1 MKKLLREPLVHFF
14 LLGAALFAL
23 YAALNQEEIESREQ
37 IVVITGQIES
47 FAAAFAKIWQRPPM
61 AEQLKGQ
68 IDQYVKEEILS
79 REAVKLGLDQHD
91 AVIRRRLQQ
100 KMEFIVEDFA
110 AATEPTDAELADYLV
125 KHPDQFAQE
134 QRFSFRQV
142 FLNPEKR
149 GDRLETEASTLLAE
163 LVPRGVDADV
173 STLGD
178 SFLLPREFNNESE
191 RDVASQF
198 GRNFAVELA
207 KLKPGAW
214 SGPIQSGYGAHL
226 VFITRRSESRLPA
239 LSEVREQV
247 KRELLNARR
256 REANRKFLDNLL
268 AKYQVTIQWPEAEP
282 TAATAAAKNP

>member
-1 MKKLLREPLVHFF
+1 MNKLLREPLVHFL

-23 YAALNQEEIESREQ
+23 YAALNKEEVESREE
-37 IVVITGQIES
+37 IVVTTGQIES

-61 AEQLKGQ
+61 VEELNGQ

-91 AVIRRRLQQ
+91 PVIRRRLQQ
-100 KMEFIVEDFA
+100 KIEFIVEDFA
-110 AATEPTDAELADYLV
+110 AATEPTDAELADYLA

-134 QRFSFRQV
+134 PRFSFRQV
-142 FLNPEKR
+142 FLNPEKH
-149 GDRLETEASTLLAE
+149 GDRLETDAATLLAE
-163 LVPRGVDADV
+163 LRQRGVDADV

-178 SFLLPREFNNESE
+178 SFLLPREFNNEPQ
-191 RDVASQF
+191 RDVISQF
-198 GRNFAVELA
+198 GREFAVELA

-226 VFITRRSESRLPA
+226 VFITRLSEGRLPA

-256 REANRKFLDNLL
+256 RQANQKFLENLL
-268 AKYQVTIQWPEAEP
+268 AKYQVTIQWSETEP
-282 TAATAAAKNP
+282 TAATTAAKNP